1 MNGLG
6 NVGTSQLMSE
16 GVVGTAKKP
25 SVGLD
30 PKREVVL
37 DTRRTSYLS
46 GFTSIAGWLRET
58 RRRIASSRD
67 PQRLGCRQASC
78 SL

>member
-6 NVGTSQLMSE
+6 NVGTSLLMYE
-16 GVVGTAKKP
+16 GVVDTGKKP
-25 SVGLD
+25 SAGLD
-30 PKREVVL
+30 LNREVI

-58 RRRIASSRD
+58 RRRIAS
-67 PQRLGCRQASC
+67 
-78 SL
+78 